1 METPDR
7 ILCVEQLQ
15 QLTARLARERQQLR
29 AAGARPR
36 LLESN
41 RRELVR
47 AQWALSQALIT
58 RYASD
63 EAA

>member
-58 RYASD
+58 RYAGD

>member
-7 ILCVEQLQ
+7 FLCVEQLQ

>member
-15 QLTARLARERQQLR
+15 QLTARLAQERQQLR
-29 AAGARPR
+29 GAGARPR
-36 LLESN
+36 LLEFN

-58 RYASD
+58 RYAGD
-63 EAA
+63 KAA

>member
-58 RYASD
+58 RYAVD
-63 EAA
+63 KAA

>member
-7 ILCVEQLQ
+7 ILGVEQLQ